1 MTRRHLLQIPF
12 MLVLLAS
19 FTACSGQ
26 APRAEENGSREP
38 DIPTVH
44 VALPSAD
51 PLEIAITAPGS
62 FVAFEEATI
71 STETAGTVAK
81 FHVKDGT
88 RVKRGAV
95 LVLMDQTKAELSVKQ
110 ADAALAQAR
119 ANFERAKS
127 EIARKE
133 ILLEDRTISQG
144 TFDTFKA
151 QYDAAAAAVDG
162 AESTLALAIQRLDD
176 MTVVAP
182 FAGVVKE
189 KIASLGEFIGVGKP
203 LLVLIQIDPLK
214 LQFEVPEKHAARLAV
229 GQEVETSVTA
239 LPGMTFSGEISTIF
253 PSLSVASRTIHVE
266 ALLPNRD
273 YKLIP
278 GFYASVRVPLTPV
291 PGSLVVPRSALF
303 RREGMENIFVLHDDR
318 AEQVPVQ
325 IGGTADDRVEILSG
339 LEPND
344 RVIVS
349 GVDTL
354 RAGDRVNVE
363 S

>member
-1 MTRRHLLQIPF
+1 MTRRHSLKIHF
-12 MLVLLAS
+12 VLVLLAS
-19 FTACSGQ
+19 FTACSGPARQ
-26 APRAEENGSREP
+26 VEENGHREP
-38 DIPTVH
+38 DLPTVK
-44 VALPSAD
+44 VTLPSTD
-51 PLEIAITAPGS
+51 PLDIAITAPGS

-71 STETAGTVAK
+71 STETPGTVAE
-81 FHVKDGT
+81 FRVKEGT
-88 RVKRGAV
+88 RVRRGAV
-95 LVLMDQTKAELSVKQ
+95 LVVLDKTKAELTVKQ
-110 ADAALAQAR
+110 AEAALAQAQ

-151 QYDAAAAAVDG
+151 QHDAASAAVDG
-162 AESTLALAIQRLDD
+162 ADSTLALARQRLED

-182 FAGVVKE
+182 FGGVVKE
-189 KIASLGEFIGVGKP
+189 KIASPGEFVGVGKA

-229 GQEVETSVTA
+229 GQKVETSVTA
-239 LPGMTFSGEISTIF
+239 LPGTTFSGEIATVF
-253 PSLSVASRTIHVE
+253 PALAVESRTIHVE

-291 PGSLVVPRSALF
+291 PGALVIPRSALF
-303 RREGMENIFVLHDDR
+303 RREGTENVFVLKGER
-318 AEQVPVQ
+318 AERVPVRV
-325 IGGTADDRVEILSG
+325 GGVADDRVEILSG

-344 RVIVS
+344 RLIVS

-354 RAGDRVNVE
+354 RAGDRVNAE